1 MSTALY
7 EFKYS
12 PQTFDEIIVSDE
24 VKPKLQKALKELPNI
39 MLIGPAGVGK
49 GTFVDVLRKETGIE
63 CLKLNCSDETGID
76 VIRDKVKSFATSV
89 GFGGLKLVYLNESDY
104 LSPNAQAMLRDLMEQ
119 VQKYTRFVYCCNYG
133 HKMIPELQSRCQ
145 VIELSNPPAVEV
157 AKRCIY
163 ILDNEGVT
171 YNKKTVI
178 ELVKSIWKKRPDIRK
193 TLVTLRENVVDGVLP
208 EQIVMSS
215 SEEVYQNIL
224 TAMVQGNPEAL
235 RTLLKSHAI
244 DYTALY
250 TFIHEALMVEDK
262 VFKKDAEAICHIGN
276 AMRWD
281 ALCAIREINFMTMY
295 FEMLKDGT
303 V

>member
-7 EFKYS
+7 EFTHAPK
-12 PQTFDEIIVSDE
+12 TFDEMILSEDVR
-24 VKPKLQKALKELPNI
+24 PKLQKALKELPNL
-39 MLIGPAGVGK
+39 MLIGPSGVGK

-76 VIRDKVKSFATSV
+76 SIRDKVSSFATSV

-145 VIELSNPPAVEV
+145 VIELSNPPALQV
-157 AKRCIY
+157 AKRCFS
-163 ILDNEGVT
+163 ILDAEGVT

-178 ELVKSIWKKRPDIRK
+178 DLIKSIWKKRPDIRK
-193 TLVTLRENVVDGVLP
+193 TLVTLRENVIDGVLP
-208 EQIVMSS
+208 EQIVMTS

-224 TAMVQGNPEAL
+224 NGMIQGNPDTV

-244 DYTALY
+244 DYTSLY
-250 TFIHEALMVEDK
+250 TFIHEAIMVEDK
-262 VFKKDAEAICHIGN
+262 VFTKDAEAIVHVGT

-281 ALCAIREINFMTMY
+281 GICAIREINFMTML

-303 V
+303 I

>member
-7 EFKYS
+7 EFKFA
-12 PQTFDEIIVSDE
+12 PQTFDEMILADD
-24 VKPKLQKALKELPNI
+24 VKPKLEKALKELPNM
-39 MLIGPAGVGK
+39 MLIGPSGVGK

-76 VIRDKVKSFATSV
+76 AIRDKVKTFATSV

-145 VIELSNPPAVEV
+145 VIELANPPAKDV
-157 AKRCIY
+157 ARRCLS
-163 ILDNEGVT
+163 ILDQEGVQ
-171 YNKKTVI
+171 YNPKTVI
-178 ELVKSIWKKRPDIRK
+178 DLVKTIWKKRPDIRK
-193 TLVTLRENVVDGVLP
+193 TLVTLRENVIDGVLP

-224 TAMVQGNPEAL
+224 DNMVKGDPEGV

-250 TFIHEALMVEDK
+250 TFIHEVLMTEDK
-262 VFKKDAEAICHIGN
+262 VFSKDAEAIIHMGN

-281 ALCAIREINFMTMY
+281 SLAAIREINFMVEY

>member
-1 MSTALY
+1 MILS
-7 EFKYS
+7 K
-12 PQTFDEIIVSDE
+12 DVR
-24 VKPKLQKALKELPNI
+24 PKLQKALKELPNL
-39 MLIGPAGVGK
+39 MLIGPSGVGK
-49 GTFVDVLRKETGIE
+49 GTFVDVLRKDTGIE
-63 CLKLNCSDETGID
+63 CMKLNCSDETGID
-76 VIRDKVKSFATSV
+76 NIRDKVKGFATSV

-145 VIELSNPPAVEV
+145 VIELANPPALEV
-157 AKRCIY
+157 AKRCFS
-163 ILDNEGVT
+163 ILDSEGVQ
-171 YNKKTVI
+171 YSKKTVI
-178 ELVKSIWKKRPDIRK
+178 ELIKTIWKKRADIRK

-208 EQIVMSS
+208 EQIVMNS

-224 TAMVQGNPEAL
+224 KAMVQGNPEAL

-244 DYTALY
+244 DYTSLY
-250 TFIHEALMVEDK
+250 TFIHEALMTEDK

-281 ALCAIREINFMTMY
+281 SICAIREINFMTMF

-303 V
+303 A